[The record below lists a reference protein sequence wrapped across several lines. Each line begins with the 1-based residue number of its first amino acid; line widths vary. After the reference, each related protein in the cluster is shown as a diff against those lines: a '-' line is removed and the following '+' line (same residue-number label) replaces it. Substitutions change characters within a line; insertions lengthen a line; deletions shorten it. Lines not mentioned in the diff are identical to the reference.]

1 MSCCPTSKRFPPH
14 VNGREISAVRAVLRS
29 GLSMIEQGAQ
39 ITSALQ
45 LIIVEFFRNDLYA
58 GYKTSGGVPA
68 TMLSQFRIPEEALE
82 VMSVMVGP

>member
-1 MSCCPTSKRFPPH
+1 

-45 LIIVEFFRNDLYA
+45 LIIVESFRNDLCA
-58 GYKTSGGVPA
+58 
-68 TMLSQFRIPEEALE
+68 
-82 VMSVMVGP
+82 